1 MTSSSSAFN
10 AGSKQFTVLFVDV
23 SGWTNLCARIGDAAA
38 KLIVDSLLRELRKNV
53 ERYKGR
59 IVKRIGDEL
68 MCLFDTSSDA
78 ASAAC
83 EMQRRADARN
93 RIETEKLFLRI
104 GFHSGPVLIEKNDL
118 FGDTVNT
125 AARVTAEAFRER
137 ILATRT
143 AVEQFPEE
151 IASIVRPWRSAALR
165 GKEASIEL
173 VELVWREGDGTL
185 VRSRTM
191 IMGAKVRGLR
201 LDYSG
206 KEHILEAGGKPI
218 KFGRGG
224 TNEIVIYDPTSC
236 VSSSHGQVEFRGGF
250 VEVVDTSRNG
260 IYVVFDGEPA
270 FRVNKRLA
278 LLSSGH
284 MTLGRPPHDPQ
295 AISLQFT
302 IE

>member
-1 MTSSSSAFN
+1 MSRGSAFD
-10 AGSKQFTVLFVDV
+10 AGSKELTVLFVDV
-23 SGWTNLCARIGDAAA
+23 SGWTDLCARIGDAAA
-38 KLIVDSLLRELRKNV
+38 KLIVDSLLSELREDV
-53 ERYKGR
+53 ERCQGR

-68 MCLFDTSSDA
+68 MCVFNTSSDA

-83 EMQRRADARN
+83 EMQRRADVRN
-93 RIETEKLFLRI
+93 RFQTEKLFLRI
-104 GFHSGPVLIEKNDL
+104 GFHSGPVLIEKDDF

-137 ILATRT
+137 ILATRV

-151 IASIVRPWRSAALR
+151 LASVVRPWRSAALR
-165 GKEASIEL
+165 GKEASVEL
-173 VELVWREGDGTL
+173 VELVWREGDGTF

-191 IMGAKVRGLR
+191 IMGTKLRCLR
-201 LDYSG
+201 LDYCG
-206 KEHILEAGGKPI
+206 KEYILEAGGKPI

-236 VSSSHGQVEFRGGF
+236 VSSSHGQVEFRGGI

-260 IYVVFDGEPA
+260 IYVVFDGKPA
-270 FRVNKRLA
+270 VRVNNRLA

-295 AISLQFT
+295 AISLDFT

>member
-1 MTSSSSAFN
+1 MTNSGSAFS
-10 AGSKQFTVLFVDV
+10 AGSKQLTVLFVDV
-23 SGWTNLCARIGDAAA
+23 SGWTDLCARIGDAAA
-38 KLIVDSLLRELRKNV
+38 KLIVDSLLRELRENV
-53 ERYKGR
+53 MRYKGR

-68 MCLFDTSSDA
+68 MCLFDTSGDA

-83 EMQRRADARN
+83 EMQRRADVRN
-93 RIETEKLFLRI
+93 RFETEKLFLRI
-104 GFHSGPVLIEKNDL
+104 GFHSGPVLIERGDL

-143 AVEQFPEE
+143 AAEQFPEE
-151 IASIVRPWRSAALR
+151 LVPLVRPWRSAALR
-165 GKEASIEL
+165 GKEASVEL
-173 VELVWREGDGTL
+173 VELVWRGGDGTL
-185 VRSRTM
+185 VRSKTL
-191 IMGAKVRGLR
+191 IMGAKVSRLR
-201 LDYSG
+201 LDYRG
-206 KEHILEAGGKPI
+206 KESILEAGGKPI

-236 VSSSHGQVEFRGGF
+236 VSSSHGQVEFRGGI

-270 FRVNKRLA
+270 FRVIKRLA
-278 LLSSGH
+278 LHSSGH
-284 MTLGRPPHDPQ
+284 MTLGRPPHDPE

>member
-1 MTSSSSAFN
+1 VFDAD
-10 AGSKQFTVLFVDV
+10 SKELTVLFVDV
-23 SGWTNLCARIGDAAA
+23 SGWTDLCARIGDAAA
-38 KLIVDSLLRELRKNV
+38 KRIVDSLLGELCQDV
-53 ERYKGR
+53 ERYQGR
-59 IVKRIGDEL
+59 IIKRIGDEL
-68 MCLFDTSSDA
+68 MCLFATPNDA

-83 EMQRRADARN
+83 DMQRRADVRN
-93 RIETEKLFLRI
+93 RFETEKLFLRI
-104 GFHSGPVLIEKNDL
+104 GFHSGPVLMEKDDL

-137 ILATRT
+137 ILATHK
-143 AVEQFPEE
+143 AVERFPQELL
-151 IASIVRPWRSAALR
+151 SLVRPWRSAGLK
-165 GKEASIEL
+165 GKEAQVQL
-173 VELVWREGDGTL
+173 VELVWREGEGTF
-185 VRSRTM
+185 VRSRTTV
-191 IMGAKVRGLR
+191 MGTKVSRVR
-201 LDYSG
+201 LDYG
-206 KEHILEAGGKPI
+206 IKEFLLEAGGKPI

-236 VSSSHGQVEFRGGF
+236 VSSSHGQVEFRGGI

-260 IYVVFDGEPA
+260 IYVVFEGEPP

>member
-1 MTSSSSAFN
+1 MTNSDSAFDVVSN
-10 AGSKQFTVLFVDV
+10 ELTVLFVDV
-23 SGWTNLCARIGDAAA
+23 SGWTDLCARIGDAAA
-38 KLIVDSLLRELRKNV
+38 KLIVDSLLRELREDV
-53 ERYKGR
+53 ERYNGR

-68 MCLFDTSSDA
+68 MCLFNTAIDA

-83 EMQRRADARN
+83 EMQRRADVRN
-93 RIETEKLFLRI
+93 RFEAEKLFLRI
-104 GFHSGPVLIEKNDL
+104 GFHRGPLLIEKDDI

-143 AVEQFPEE
+143 AVERFPEE
-151 IASIVRPWRSAALR
+151 LSSLVRPWRSAALR
-165 GKEASIEL
+165 GKEASVEL
-173 VELVWREGDGTL
+173 VELVWREGDGTF

-191 IMGAKVRGLR
+191 IMGTKVRCLR
-201 LDYSG
+201 LEYSG
-206 KEHILEAGGKPI
+206 KEFVLEAGGKPI

-224 TNEIVIYDPTSC
+224 TNEIVIYDPSSC
-236 VSSSHGQVEFRGGF
+236 VSSSHGQVEFRGGII
-250 VEVVDTSRNG
+250 EVVDTSRNG
-260 IYVVFDGEPA
+260 IYVVFDGEPP
-270 FRVNKRLA
+270 FRVNNRLA
-278 LLSSGH
+278 LLASGH